1 MSYWEYILKLNIF
14 ELHFPLNFQLLN
26 YLCYREIIILSYFFL
41 SFMSECYI
49 HGLQNQF
56 ETNVYCNYSSKLKS
70 VLFFNFHQTILR
82 EWSYNHLFQND
93 TMGKSEVKYTFF
105 TLYCLHINYHSAFS
119 VLAPYSYFIFSSF
132 FFISKFLSNR

>member
-1 MSYWEYILKLNIF
+1 
-14 ELHFPLNFQLLN
+14 
-26 YLCYREIIILSYFFL
+26 
-41 SFMSECYI
+41 MSECYI

-132 FFISKFLSNR
+132 FFISKFLSNRKRVLEQKIKKMQSYMYKLLFLCQNKKRNKSFKMFKKV

>member
-1 MSYWEYILKLNIF
+1 
-14 ELHFPLNFQLLN
+14 
-26 YLCYREIIILSYFFL
+26 
-41 SFMSECYI
+41 MSECYI

-56 ETNVYCNYSSKLKS
+56 VTNVYCNYSSKLKS

-132 FFISKFLSNR
+132 FFISKFLSNRKRVLEQKIKKMQSYMYKLLFLCQNKKRNKSFKMFKKV